1 MPIIRVEII
10 RIIDESEAQKN
21 PQQQQ
26 QQQQQQ
32 NKDRREHKEN
42 AGYSKRLRAK

>member
-1 MPIIRVEII
+1 MPIISVEII

-21 PQQQQ
+21 PQQQ